1 MPSGITAA
9 CALKMPRNHAALS
22 VLALNFRLK
31 VMLTDP
37 YLPVQHRD
45 DLPHHAHQVLVLIGV
60 VCEPHGLADGQDLFA
75 DVSEGSDESE
85 RFQQSTKTA
94 FTGRLCGVC
103 QLTVCW
109 SPCRRCPA
117 AAAGPWA
124 RSAVSYS
131 GPHSRWSRAAPDWRS
146 PSWWSPPPASPPE
159 YTCQNTG
166 VMRGK
171 HGSKKSWM
179 DLFNKSDLMNKFRE
193 LNSLWPNWP
202 SVYQQKWQIVLEVV
216 TLRGQTGHFF
226 SHH

>member
-1 MPSGITAA
+1 MKCIYSTSLLSNFFLKCTAMTSGITV
-9 CALKMPRNHAALS
+9 ALANVLLKCLVSTQLS
-22 VLALNFRLK
+22 QFWHWTLNFRLK

-60 VCEPHGLADGQDLFA
+60 VCEPHGLADGQDLLA

-85 RFQQSTKTA
+85 RVQLSTETV

-117 AAAGPWA
+117 AAAGPWTP
-124 RSAVSYS
+124 SAGSDI

-166 VMRGK
+166 VM
-171 HGSKKSWM
+171 KKAKDTRICSIN
-179 DLFNKSDLMNKFRE
+179 L
-193 LNSLWPNWP
+193 
-202 SVYQQKWQIVLEVV
+202 I
-216 TLRGQTGHFF
+216 
-226 SHH
+226 